1 MIIHKDK
8 KPIDI
13 IYSYVK
19 DLASEIEIYKYAMDE
34 DYDSTP
40 DSYLLLR
47 PDVTNNTNT
56 FGDGESKIRQA
67 SCDLI
72 LISKGYEKS
81 DSKHRQNIKK
91 IQDLLDS
98 KGIAYS
104 GYDLGYDN
112 SLKSCQY
119 TFSLVVYYYG

>member
-1 MIIHKDK
+1 MVIHKNT

-19 DLASEIEIYKYAMDE
+19 ELATEIEIYKYAMNEDE
-34 DYDSTP
+34 NSTP
-40 DSYLLLR
+40 NSYLLLR
-47 PDVTNNTNT
+47 PDVTNNTST
-56 FGDGESKIRQA
+56 FGNGTSKVRQA

-72 LISKGYEKS
+72 LISKGYETS
-81 DSKHRQNIKK
+81 DSTHRTNIKK

-104 GYDLGYDN
+104 GYDLGYN
-112 SLKSCQY
+112 NNLKSCQY
-119 TFSLVVYYYG
+119 TFSLMVYYNG